1 MTDSREIYE
10 NCIELD
16 DVYLEFPLHHS
27 GNSTLKEFIT
37 KRFSRRLSENEES
50 KTDNASYEEE
60 FRGVTTLIWDSVEN
74 ADGYRVLIRDDY
86 FDAITD
92 KYETTENKY
101 RFNWDKRDAEHR
113 FRYRIQF
120 TTEISSDWIDLEDY
134 VYLEPPSVKTRTV
147 EVISQVVQSKSKGK
161 SFRAL
166 NGISLE
172 VKNGEVLGILGE
184 NGSGKSTLLKLIGR
198 IYSPD
203 SGTSKTKGNI
213 TLLTSLG
220 SGLERNLTGRENIMV
235 TGTIFGMDQK
245 ELEIKIPEI
254 IAFSGIKSEFIDQP
268 LRTYS
273 SGMKSRLGFSIIS
286 HLDPDILLLDEVMSA
301 GDYSFRKK
309 SERRILEMVGG
320 RATVVI
326 VSHDIGLLER
336 LCDRVVAMKYG
347 RIVTHGDYEE
357 AVEVYES

>member
-1 MTDSREIYE
+1 MTDSHEIYE

-27 GNSTLKEFIT
+27 PNNSLKEFIT
-37 KRFSRRLSENEES
+37 KRFSRKIPGDEEDEAGIS
-50 KTDNASYEEE
+50 SFEEE
-60 FRGVTTLIWDSVEN
+60 YRGFTTIKWDSVEG
-74 ADGYRVLIRDDY
+74 AIGYRILIRDDY
-86 FDAITD
+86 FNAITD
-92 KYETTENKY
+92 KYETAKNEY

-120 TTEISSDWIDLEDY
+120 AAELSGEWIDLYDY
-134 VYLEPPSVKTRTV
+134 LYLEPPPVKTRTV
-147 EVISQVVQSKSKGK
+147 EVVSQVVQKNSKK

-166 NGISLE
+166 NGVSLS
-172 VKNGEVLGILGE
+172 VKDGEVLGILGE

-203 SGTSKTKGNI
+203 SGTSKTKGKI
-213 TLLTSLG
+213 TLLTGLG
-220 SGLERNLTGRENIMV
+220 SGFERNLTGRENIQV
-235 TGTIFGMDQK
+235 SGTIFGMGKK
-245 ELEIKIPEI
+245 ELEMKIPEI
-254 IAFSGIKSEFIDQP
+254 IAFSGIELEFIDQP

-301 GDYSFRKK
+301 GDYSFKKK
-309 SERRILEMVGG
+309 SESRILKMVGG

-336 LCDRVVAMKYG
+336 LCDRVVAMKGG
-347 RIVTHGDYEE
+347 RIVTDGDYEE